1 VCKAPTFADLAK
13 NRRGLFQKFNQKN
26 MKKILILTI
35 LIAAQSLAFAQKVS
49 GVASNVHD
57 GDTFWLNKPD
67 GTVLKIR
74 LASIDAPELAQAYGK
89 ASRDFLKKLIDQK
102 TVVVDVQEKDKYQR
116 SVGVVFLNNENINR
130 ALVANG
136 YAWHY
141 LKYSRD
147 AELSK
152 IEADAKMKKK
162 GLWHDEK
169 PLSPWQYRA
178 DKRAAQKIKM
188 AA

>member
-1 VCKAPTFADLAK
+1 
-13 NRRGLFQKFNQKN
+13 
-26 MKKILILTI
+26 MKKILFLTI
-35 LIAAQSLAFAQKVS
+35 LIAAQCIAFAQKVS

-67 GTVLKIR
+67 GTILKIR

-130 ALVANG
+130 TLVANG

-147 AELSK
+147 AELSILEK
-152 IEADAKMKKK
+152 SAKVNKK

-169 PLSPWQYRA
+169 PLPPWQYREE
-178 DKRAAQKIKM
+178 KRAAKKPKI